1 MDFAMDYGQHVL
13 TSTCEKC
20 KKTTCVR
27 CQERTCLNCKRTFTD
42 HHNVGMIADY
52 GICIECGIW
61 MTEKYKQV
69 ETPKKEPGTSKEGV
83 A

>member
-1 MDFAMDYGQHVL
+1 M
-13 TSTCEKC
+13 
-20 KKTTCVR
+20 
-27 CQERTCLNCKRTFTD
+27 NCKRTFTD